1 MMGAGDD
8 SIKQLKK
15 ENQIMSNVFFI
26 TGGQPRAV
34 ASIRRTANGQPQ
46 SLQAS
51 ISDGD
56 TVGVHLEGS
65 VSVRFLGIDSPEKSI
80 DLAVTQGGNNLDSEQ
95 WDSYLTDPFLP
106 LFGPFELEDDLVAH
120 LRTRIGPGAGVNH
133 RFHANNAETALIA
146 MVQSDMNALGQNP
159 NTFGYFIA
167 FSFEVF
173 DSNGRFLAFINRNQP
188 DANNPGPRPPPYNER
203 MLQQGAA
210 LPYFIWPNIDPFREV
225 SLLDAVIAP
234 RTANQVAQ
242 ATSALRRTRDFV
254 RQARVDGSGVFN
266 PANPLRFEAF
276 EIRYLGRR
284 EPPSR
289 AVIDLSRNDD
299 VILRPQSYFHIP
311 NPEDRLF
318 IPPAFVPLFVS
329 RGWRLEGWT

>member
-1 MMGAGDD
+1 MP
-8 SIKQLKK
+8 
-15 ENQIMSNVFFI
+15 EVFFT
-26 TGGQPRAV
+26 TGNKPRAL

-46 SLQAS
+46 SLNAS
-51 ISDGD
+51 IADGD

-65 VSVRFLGIDSPEKSI
+65 ASVRFLGIDSPEKSI
-80 DLAVTQGGNNLDSEQ
+80 ELAVAQGGNNLDSAQ
-95 WDSYLTDPFLP
+95 WESYLTDPFLTP
-106 LFGPFELEDDLVAH
+106 FGPFELEDDLVGH

-133 RFHANNAETALIA
+133 RFHANNAETALMA

-159 NTFGYFIA
+159 NTFGYYIA
-167 FSFEVF
+167 FSSEVF

-188 DANNPGPRPPPYNER
+188 DANNPGPRPLPYNER

-210 LPYFIWPNIDPFREV
+210 LPYFIWPNIDPFRDA
-225 SLLDAVIAP
+225 SLLDAIIAP

-242 ATSALRRTRDFV
+242 ATPALRRAREFV
-254 RQARVDGSGVFN
+254 RQARVDRSGVFN
-266 PANPLRFEAF
+266 AANPLRFEAF

-284 EPPSR
+284 QPPSR

-299 VILRPQSYFHIP
+299 VILRPQSYFRIP

-329 RGWRLEGWT
+329 RGWRLEGWS